1 MKSKKI
7 IIGSRG
13 SKLALIYAERARRKL
28 FEFFSN
34 VEIKKITTTG
44 DKNQKD
50 RLSEIGGKGLFS
62 KQIENDLLDKKID
75 IAVHAL
81 KDMPSKETNGLLTNC
96 FLERNDPREALIS
109 LNNNL
114 IKDLK
119 PNSIIG
125 TSSYRREFQLKKIR
139 SDINYKL
146 IRGNVDTRLNKLK
159 EKLYDAIILSYAG
172 IKALKL
178 DKEISQIFSVKE
190 IIPSVGQGVVALQC
204 RENDI
209 EIIELLKKINH
220 KKTNICVKAERQ
232 FLQILEGDCDTAV
245 GAIANLEDK
254 NITLDAELFSVDG
267 KQRFF
272 HSASK
277 NINSAGELGIEV
289 GKILKKESNNS
300 YKR

>member
-13 SKLALIYAERARRKL
+13 SKLALIYAERARTKL
-28 FEFFSN
+28 LEFCSN

-81 KDMPSKETNGLLTNC
+81 KDMPSKETSGLLTNC

-139 SDINYKL
+139 SDINCKL

-178 DKEISQIFSVKE
+178 DEEVSQIFSVKE

-220 KKTNICVKAERQ
+220 KQTNICVKAERQ

-267 KQRFF
+267 KKRFF